1 MASSNLNLY
10 EIFNNQVKQFID
22 DVIVVFPG
30 EDDLILVRSGFNVV
44 KNMKPKIIHDIF
56 EEHVIRNYKK
66 QINEEDEKFFL
77 NENYEKFEE
86 VVKKE
91 HGDISLM

>member
-1 MASSNLNLY
+1 
-10 EIFNNQVKQFID
+10 
-22 DVIVVFPG
+22 
-30 EDDLILVRSGFNVV
+30 
-44 KNMKPKIIHDIF
+44 MKPKIIHDIF

-66 QINEEDEKFFL
+66 QINDEDEKFFL

-86 VVKKE
+86 VVKQE